1 MRKIKTICFLS
12 IIFCFLFSLT
22 SFSSNNDLFTNIEFL
37 NGHDWVEM
45 SEEEKIFFVRGF
57 VTGFNMMHISFI
69 AELDP
74 KLDIEGALKEL
85 KDQKSLL
92 GKEAIQGMIETFND
106 IYGDE
111 EKRDMGILQ
120 IMLEI

>member
-1 MRKIKTICFLS
+1 MRKIKTICFLF

-74 KLDIEGALKEL
+74 ELDIEGAIKEL
-85 KDQKSLL
+85 KDQESLL